1 MCCQSYITEDSI
13 KNYFVPRSK
22 EKRERQRKLEL
33 DIGKLKSQCEVIKDL
48 IDSKIGEYEQQLLEN
63 LDRMKV
69 VRQIYHGKF
78 FIGNHCKLILKNY
91 EKLCDVVSDQ
101 QELDEHIS
109 ECFHIYSEF
118 NKLISAKR
126 FLTET
131 EINTVNSL
139 CMGLGSFTKYFPNED
154 ISRKMHELIFDVPRF
169 LTKHKTLG
177 HLSKEEGQTKDQ
189 SINKQ
194 LGQYQSVQD
203 KGEKLWL
210 AITNEELLSF
220 ADRRFAD
227 VKPRPRCD
235 SCKVYLRKGLCPQ
248 CHKKTK

>member
-13 KNYFVPRSK
+13 KNYFVARSK

-33 DIGKLKSQCEVIKDL
+33 DIGKLKSQCEAIKDL

-78 FIGNHCKLILKNY
+78 FIGNHCKLI
-91 EKLCDVVSDQ
+91 
-101 QELDEHIS
+101 S
-109 ECFHIYSEF
+109 ECFHIYSEL

-154 ISRKMHELIFDVPRF
+154 ISRKIHELIFDVPRF

-194 LGQYQSVQD
+194 LRQYQSVQD

-210 AITNEELLSF
+210 AITNEELLST